1 MDKYLVIPEIDKT
14 ITAQTIGETLDNY
27 EILST
32 IGKGGYGFVA
42 KVKSKKDHKVYA
54 MKMIDFNKIKDPREK
69 ELSMNEIQLIQGLDN
84 PHIIKY
90 YHSFLDQN
98 TNKLYIIMEYM
109 SNKDL
114 EGLIKAYMEIGKPI
128 PPEEVLDIFY
138 QCAAGLYYC
147 HRKNLIHRDIKPAN
161 LFMTDTKEIKI
172 GDFGISANKK
182 KRGELNTLTIG
193 TPKYMA
199 PEMFTNQGYDSKID
213 IYALGCTFHILC
225 YFSLPRDIVTINDM
239 FGQRGEIVDVNKAC
253 FKNWDYYDQSI
264 KNLIYQMIDR
274 NPTTRLNTEAMF
286 NKIKEL
292 YNKYNKQN
300 TCIACAY
307 NGLYAY
313 KNFTNY
319 MESQGGNLSQQ
330 LAEKPISNSF
340 IFFLKSVTN
349 PNQEITLNNL
359 RDIITYNNPAFPD
372 PGQIDP
378 IDIVKFILK
387 SIHLETNTGPM
398 KAIDIYGNTLPN
410 YFQNLQMAKSCILDF
425 FFGTFQTNTFCN
437 TCKQTVMKFS
447 NYYQLTF
454 DIDQALKMGIG
465 SNNYLLNYF
474 MNQNNM
480 MINYAGICPCC
491 RQQAYLQ
498 EKKMIFSLP
507 YNLVIC
513 FKGEKNNYN
522 NQYITY
528 DFNLNFTQLG
538 LSSSPKNYHLVG
550 IIKCTIVDEKKNY
563 LSIYL
568 EPKSNQWYLSTGYT
582 RQAIPPPSFHNI
594 GDVIALFYSSVA

>member
-1 MDKYLVIPEIDKT
+1 MDKYLVIPEINQT
-14 ITAQTIGETLDNY
+14 TTAQTIGETLDNY

-42 KVKSKKDHKVYA
+42 KVKSKRDHKVYA

-69 ELSMNEIQLIQGLDN
+69 ELSMNEIKTIQGLDN

-90 YHSFLDQN
+90 HHNFLDQA
-98 TNKLYIIMEYM
+98 TNKLYIIMEFM

-128 PPEEVLDIFY
+128 PQEEVLDFFY

-199 PEMFTNQGYDSKID
+199 PEMFNNTGYDAKID
-213 IYALGCTFHILC
+213 VYALGCTFHILC
-225 YFSLPRDIVTINDM
+225 YFSLPRDIVIISDM
-239 FGQRGEIVDVNKAC
+239 YGQRGEIVDVNKAN

-274 NPTTRLNTEAMF
+274 NPNTRLSSEAMF

-292 YNKYNKQN
+292 YNCNNKQN
-300 TCIACAY
+300 TSIACAY

-313 KNFTNY
+313 KNFSNY
-319 MESQGGNLSQQ
+319 MESQKVNIKQDPVK
-330 LAEKPISNSF
+330 KPISNSF
-340 IFFLKSVTN
+340 LYFIENVTL
-349 PNQEITLNNL
+349 PNQEIVLNSL
-359 RDIITYNNPAFPD
+359 RDVITYENPAFPD

-387 SIHLETNTGPM
+387 KVHLETNTGSI
-398 KAIDIYGNTLPN
+398 KAVDIYANTLPN
-410 YFQNLQMAKSCILDF
+410 YFQNLQMVKSCILDF

-437 TCKQTVMKFS
+437 TCKQTVTKFS

-454 DIDQALKMGIG
+454 DIDQALKMGMG

-474 MNQNNM
+474 INQNNM
-480 MINYAGICPCC
+480 MINYPGICACC
-491 RQQAYLQ
+491 HQQAYLQ

-522 NQYITY
+522 NQYISY

-538 LSSSPKNYHLVG
+538 LSSSPKNYHLIG

-563 LSIYL
+563 ISIYL
-568 EPKSNQWYLSTGYT
+568 DPKSNQWYLSTGYKK
-582 RQAIPPPSFHNI
+582 QAIPPPSFHNV
-594 GDVIALFYSSVA
+594 GDVIALFYSSVS